1 MSLKPFRAYE
11 DACVQPEDAHN
22 CSADLPLYSSS
33 DVALFRLPGVPVL
46 GFGCQNQRNVPSNA
60 NRGPRTHYF
69 FHGFRTTCRLVLY
82 LLGDQIYPVVFN
94 TAKVLMGIA

>member
-69 FHGFRTTCRLVLY
+69 FHGSRTTCRLSLY
-82 LLGDQIYPVVFN
+82 LLRSESTLVVDHTVMILF
-94 TAKVLMGIA
+94 